1 MKKMIGFAAA
11 AVLLLSGCG
20 SATLEGDN
28 TGSEAVEEK
37 DAKELVVGVSLST
50 LNNPFF
56 ISVKEGIVELA
67 EEKGSEAKVLDAQ
80 DDTSKQSNDI
90 DDLIQQGVDILLI
103 NPVDS
108 AAISPAVEAAN
119 GAGIPVITIDRSSE
133 GGEVI
138 TLVASDNVEGGKLA
152 AEYIE
157 EISGENAKVAELEGI
172 PGASATNERGQG
184 FNEYAK
190 EKLDVVDKQT
200 ANFDRAKGL
209 TVMENML
216 QSNPEIEAVF
226 AQNDEMALGAIQAI
240 QAVNKTGDIQV
251 VGFDGTDDG
260 LAAIEAGTLSATVA
274 QQPEEMG
281 KLAMQAAFDYFAG
294 KDVEK
299 TIASPLELI
308 KSDK

>member
-28 TGSEAVEEK
+28 KESGAVEEK
-37 DAKELVVGVSLST
+37 EAKDLVIGVSLST

-56 ISVKEGIVELA
+56 ISVKDGIVDLA
-67 EEKGSEAKVLDAQ
+67 EEKGSEVKVLDAQ

-108 AAISPAVEAAN
+108 SAISPAVEAAN

-133 GGEVI
+133 GGDVI
-138 TLVASDNVEGGKLA
+138 TLVASDNVEGGKIA
-152 AEYIE
+152 AQYIE
-157 EISGENAKVAELEGI
+157 EISGKQAKVAELEGI

-184 FNEYAK
+184 FDDYAK
-190 EKLDVVDKQT
+190 DALDVVDKQT
-200 ANFDRAKGL
+200 ASFDRAKGL

-216 QSNPEIEAVF
+216 QANPEIQAVF

-240 QAVNKTGDIQV
+240 QAAGKTGEIQV

-274 QQPEEMG
+274 QQPAEMG
-281 KLAMQAAFDYFAG
+281 KLAMQAAFDHFAG

-299 TIASPLELI
+299 SISSPLELI

>member
-1 MKKMIGFAAA
+1 MKKLIGFAAA
-11 AVLLLSGCG
+11 AVLFLGGCG

-28 TGSEAVEEK
+28 KDSGAVEEK
-37 DAKELVVGVSLST
+37 EAKDLVIGVSLST

-56 ISVKEGIVELA
+56 ISVKDGIVDLA
-67 EEKGSEAKVLDAQ
+67 EEKGSEVKVLDAQ

-108 AAISPAVEAAN
+108 SAISPSVEAAN

-138 TLVASDNVEGGKLA
+138 TLVASDNVEGGKIA
-152 AEYIE
+152 AQYIE
-157 EISGENAKVAELEGI
+157 EISGKQAKVAELEGI

-184 FNEYAK
+184 FDDYAK
-190 EKLDVVDKQT
+190 DTLDVVDKQT
-200 ANFDRAKGL
+200 ASFDRAKGL

-216 QSNPEIEAVF
+216 QANPEIQAVF

-240 QAVNKTGDIQV
+240 QAAGKTGEIQV

-274 QQPEEMG
+274 QQPAEMG
-281 KLAMQAAFDYFAG
+281 KLAMQAAFDHFAG

-299 TIASPLELI
+299 SIPSPLELI

>member
-1 MKKMIGFAAA
+1 MKKLIGFATA
-11 AVLLLSGCG
+11 AVLFLGGCG

-28 TGSEAVEEK
+28 KESGAVEEK
-37 DAKELVVGVSLST
+37 EAKDLVIGVSLST

-56 ISVKEGIVELA
+56 ISVKDGIVDLA
-67 EEKGSEAKVLDAQ
+67 EEKGSEVKVLDAQ

-108 AAISPAVEAAN
+108 SAISPAVEAAN

-133 GGEVI
+133 GGDVI
-138 TLVASDNVEGGKLA
+138 TLVASDNVEGGKIA
-152 AEYIE
+152 AQYIE
-157 EISGENAKVAELEGI
+157 EISGKQAKVAELEGI

-184 FNEYAK
+184 FDDYAK
-190 EKLDVVDKQT
+190 DALDVVDKQT
-200 ANFDRAKGL
+200 ASFDRAKGL

-216 QSNPEIEAVF
+216 QANPEIQAVF

-240 QAVNKTGDIQV
+240 QAAGKTGEIQV

-274 QQPEEMG
+274 QQPAEMG
-281 KLAMQAAFDYFAG
+281 KLAMQAAFDHFAG

-299 TIASPLELI
+299 SISSPLELI

>member
-1 MKKMIGFAAA
+1 MKKIIGFAAA
-11 AVLLLSGCG
+11 AVLFLGGCG

-28 TGSEAVEEK
+28 QGSGVVEEK
-37 DAKELVVGVSLST
+37 EAKDLVVGVSLST

-56 ISVKEGIVELA
+56 ISVKEGIVNLA
-67 EEKGSEAKVLDAQ
+67 EEKESEVKVLDAQ

-108 AAISPAVEAAN
+108 AAIAPAVEAAN

-133 GGEVI
+133 GGDVI

-152 AEYIE
+152 AQYIE

-172 PGASATNERGQG
+172 PGASATNERGKG
-184 FNEYAK
+184 FDDYAK
-190 EKLDVVDKQT
+190 DKLDVVDKQT
-200 ANFDRAKGL
+200 ASFDRAKGL

-216 QSNPEIEAVF
+216 QANPEIEAVF

-240 QAVNKTGDIQV
+240 QAAGKTGEIQV

-260 LAAIEAGTLSATVA
+260 LAALETGKLSATVA

-281 KLAMQAAFDYFAG
+281 KLAMQAAFDHFAG
-294 KDVEK
+294 KEVEK
-299 TIASPLELI
+299 SIASPLELI

>member
-1 MKKMIGFAAA
+1 MKKIIGFAAA
-11 AVLLLSGCG
+11 AVLFLGGCG
-20 SATLEGDN
+20 SATLE
-28 TGSEAVEEK
+28 SETEDSGAFKEK
-37 DAKELVVGVSLST
+37 DAEDLVVGVSLST

-67 EEKGSEAKVLDAQ
+67 EDKGSEVKVLDAQ

-108 AAISPAVEAAN
+108 AAVAPAVEAAN

-133 GGEVI
+133 GGEVV
-138 TLVASDNVEGGKLA
+138 TLVASDNVEGGKIA

-172 PGASATNERGQG
+172 PGASATNERGEG
-184 FNEYAK
+184 FNDYAND
-190 EKLDVVDKQT
+190 KLDVVDKQT
-200 ANFDRAKGL
+200 ASFDRAKGL

-240 QAVNKTGDIQV
+240 RAAGKTGEVQV

-260 LAAIEAGTLSATVA
+260 LDAIEAGTLSATVA
-274 QQPEEMG
+274 QRPEEMG

-299 TIASPLELI
+299 SIASPLELI